1 MCDKKTINE
10 QLNIPTRKVGQVLY
24 APSLYGGEGEY
35 RAGSAP
41 MVAGQVYRNADGSWD
56 NATGD
61 CLGITASTPPKGV
74 IACVKGRAIYPIP
87 AVWALLK
94 TTKKGREKIEFNRCV
109 CAARF
114 VAKKADDVVPTGG
127 VVDDRSLDTG
137 SGSTNQTNSTD
148 SNSSTGMS
156 TGVKIGIGIGVLAII
171 GVTIYLIR
179 RKK

>member
-41 MVAGQVYRNADGSWD
+41 MVAGQVYRNADGSWASG
-56 NATGD
+56 NIEF
-61 CLGITASTPPKGV
+61 CLGKCQTFHPFNKDKRKKCQDECKNKHNVHTFADYTTVQTGV
-74 IACVKGRAIYPIP
+74 TFPNLP
-87 AVWALLK
+87 TDLK
-94 TTKKGREKIEFNRCV
+94 TN
-109 CAARF
+109 
-114 VAKKADDVVPTGG
+114 
-127 VVDDRSLDTG
+127 SSG
-137 SGSTNQTNSTD
+137 SGSD
-148 SNSSTGMS
+148 VGIKEGLS